1 MKLNIVYKKEK
12 EWFIGHIQEYP
23 DYESQGKTVDELKEN
38 LIEIFNDINKGLV
51 PDAEP
56 FQLLEV
62 AIWKEKN
69 WLKQLSQTVVF
80 SYAMVVIMTGIKI
93 LNQEKANQS
102 QGILK

>member
-38 LIEIFNDINKGLV
+38 LIEIYNDINQGLV